1 MEIEKIHEGPR
12 FDAYYCTVKKFKED
26 LAAFSEWMESLE
38 GTVTSIIPDTG
49 NPSVSITLGSPGK
62 LRTKVNGL
70 GVIVTKS

>member
-1 MEIEKIHEGPR
+1 MEVEKIHEGPR
-12 FDAYYCTVKKFKED
+12 FDAYYCTLRKFKED

-49 NPSVSITLGSPGK
+49 NPPVSIGK
-62 LRTKVNGL
+62 LRTIVKGL